1 MPFRN
6 GSCLAL
12 ALLFLAAQLP
22 AQESLPVPVFVTHLE
37 TPLPAPLKP
46 EQHEAAFKRTRDE
59 MFAVAAQLRKEHGDK
74 TSQWPPDVW
83 KIFNDAEDTH
93 MMTAARRD
101 YERAET
107 QLALADSVDDFIR
120 GAAANKGM
128 TLVKSAEE
136 ASLVV
141 QITGRR
147 YASKADV
154 YDPKY
159 FIRVR
164 LSPGAKMTTERF
176 VELTQ
181 GYKWTSVFSKAFSRP
196 KPGAMW
202 VDLEA
207 GSPASYKNGAGIVRS
222 VIDSFIRATM
232 DPAKKNK

>member
-1 MPFRN
+1 
-6 GSCLAL
+6 
-12 ALLFLAAQLP
+12 
-22 AQESLPVPVFVTHLE
+22 
-37 TPLPAPLKP
+37 
-46 EQHEAAFKRTRDE
+46 
-59 MFAVAAQLRKEHGDK
+59 
-74 TSQWPPDVW
+74 
-83 KIFNDAEDTH
+83 

-107 QLALADSVDDFIR
+107 HLALADSVEDFIR
-120 GAAANKGM
+120 GAAVNKGM

-147 YASKADV
+147 YDAKAGV

-159 FIRVR
+159 FVRFR

-202 VDLEA
+202 GRRRGRFSRVAQKRRGDRPRRGRKLHQSDDGSGEEEQMTERRRRWS
-207 GSPASYKNGAGIVRS
+207 SPAFLL
-222 VIDSFIRATM
+222 DS
-232 DPAKKNK
+232 